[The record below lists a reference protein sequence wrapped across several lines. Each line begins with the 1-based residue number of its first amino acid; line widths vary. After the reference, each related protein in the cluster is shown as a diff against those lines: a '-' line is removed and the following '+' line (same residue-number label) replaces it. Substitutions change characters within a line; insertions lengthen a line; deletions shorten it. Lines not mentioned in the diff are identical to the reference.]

1 MCSCIPSSGSVIAIH
16 SWKSWCNAGKGLECA
31 LAEDSQGTRSS
42 VLFGSLDYIRET
54 LHSSQ
59 STILDS
65 LTSGLQESS
74 VVSVLVKSPAEAV
87 PGGLPD
93 SSVLLRCS
101 LQPPLQASAYLR
113 HDLPLSRR

>member
-1 MCSCIPSSGSVIAIH
+1 V
-16 SWKSWCNAGKGLECA
+16 
-31 LAEDSQGTRSS
+31 LAEGSQGTRSC
-42 VLFGSLDYIRET
+42 VHFGSLDYIRET

-59 STILDS
+59 SAMLDS
-65 LTSGLQESS
+65 LVSGLRESS

-87 PGGLPD
+87 PGGLSD

-113 HDLPLSRR
+113 HDIPLLRR